1 MDNNIQLKLHTDIS
15 NTDIS
20 NHDKFIVI
28 NIPNENI
35 EITQDNY
42 NNFNNDNSLELNST
56 TRPTRNLVYVV
67 IQVILPLKIVIIM
80 KLKKIA
86 INLYD
91 HMKLISIKNI
101 KRFYIIKNYLLMMFK
116 NK

>member
-1 MDNNIQLKLHTDIS
+1 MDNNIELKLHTDIS

-56 TRPTRNLVYVV
+56 TRPTRNFVDLSHFDNNS
-67 IQVILPLKIVIIM
+67 
-80 KLKKIA
+80 
-86 INLYD
+86 IN
-91 HMKLISIKNI
+91 SINS
-101 KRFYIIKNYLLMMFK
+101 N
-116 NK
+116 